1 MHLRPCRHLWIGP
14 LALLLALGTVGV
26 GRAADCG
33 GAVPCA
39 CGDRVVADTVLTADI
54 GPCAWPVGG
63 GDELVGLRLDS
74 DVVLDCAGHA
84 ILGPADATKQE
95 FGIKTGSS
103 TRAVTGSTL
112 RACVVSGFWWGI
124 HVNNSSGV
132 TVEDNLVRDNGWFD
146 PEVNGTGYGIDIAD
160 SQDVIVRRNQV
171 LANGNEG
178 IHLTSSEGVEVRD
191 NLVADNGFEQLYV
204 IHADRNDIIDNT
216 TRGGHQGLEM
226 RDSDENRFSGNQ
238 FLEAPLHWLED
249 DDLDNSFSYD
259 QFEGTLRIGAR
270 STGTQLSMVRI
281 DAPGERC
288 LDVRAGGMLADR
300 LFFGDCG
307 TTLETTAPVHLDRPV
322 RLPLEAPPTGVS
334 VVHPGCNAD
343 IAGDGFV
350 DGADIAA
357 VALAQGTSP
366 GDVAWNPAADL
377 DHDRT
382 VGPGDADIAALQ
394 FGACPS
400 RLRRPVAALRQ
411 SVLERGLP
419 RRIELSALRSHGV
432 SAGLAGYEME
442 LRRFPDGA
450 LLGEWS
456 FGAVDPAT
464 VRAEVT
470 LGAGSYD
477 ALLDVTDG
485 FFATSKRKRLR
496 LRVR

>member
-1 MHLRPCRHLWIGP
+1 MHERVRRHLWIGP
-14 LALLLALGTVGV
+14 LALVLALGLVGTA
-26 GRAADCG
+26 RTADCG
-33 GAVPCA
+33 GVVPCA

-54 GPCAWPVGG
+54 GPCVWPEGG

-74 DVVLDCAGHA
+74 DVVLDCAGYS
-84 ILGPADATKQE
+84 ILGPADATRQE

-103 TRAVTGSTL
+103 TRPVTGSTL
-112 RACVVSGFWWGI
+112 RGCVVSGFWWGI
-124 HVNNSSGV
+124 YVNNSSDV

-146 PEVNGTGYGIDIAD
+146 PEVNGTGYGIDVA
-160 SQDVIVRRNQV
+160 SSHDVIVHRNQV

-178 IHLTSSEGVEVRD
+178 IHLTSSEGVAVRD

-204 IHADRNDIIDNT
+204 IHADRNDIQNNT

-249 DDLDNSFSYD
+249 DDLGNSFSYD

-270 STGTQLSMVRI
+270 STGTVLSMVRI
-281 DAPGERC
+281 DAPGETC
-288 LDVRAGGMLADR
+288 LDVLAGGTVADR
-300 LFFGDCG
+300 LYFGDCG
-307 TTLETTAPVHLDRPV
+307 TPLETNAPVQLDRPV
-322 RLPLEAPPTGVS
+322 RLPLGAPPAGVS

-350 DGADIAA
+350 DGSDIAA
-357 VALAQGTSP
+357 VSLAQATSP
-366 GDVAWNPAADL
+366 GDPAWNPAADL
-377 DHDRT
+377 NHDRV
-382 VGPGDADIAALQ
+382 VGPIDVDFAALQ

-411 SVLERGLP
+411 SVLERGPP
-419 RRIELSALRSHGV
+419 RRIELSALKSHGV
-432 SAGLAGYEME
+432 SAGLAAYQME

-450 LLGEWS
+450 LIDEWN

-464 VRAEVT
+464 VRVEVA
-470 LGAGSYD
+470 LGAGVYD
-477 ALLDVTDG
+477 ALLLVTDG
-485 FFATSKRKRLR
+485 FFAESRQKKLR